1 MRPGKGCFL
10 MDLTIPVKKVR
21 PGAVLPRR
29 ATAGSAG
36 MDLCACLDAPVT
48 IAPGERAV
56 IPTGLA
62 IALPAGHVGL
72 IHPRSGLSSKHGIT
86 VANAPGTIDAGYRGE
101 IRIPLINLDPHTTHQ
116 IRRGDRVAQLLIQKV
131 ETARFAPVTA
141 LDDAQLDAT
150 SRGTGGFGST
160 GGFAPAP

>member
-1 MRPGKGCFL
+1 MLF
-10 MDLTIPVKKVR
+10 
-21 PGAVLPRR
+21 
-29 ATAGSAG
+29 
-36 MDLCACLDAPVT
+36 
-48 IAPGERAV
+48 
-56 IPTGLA
+56 
-62 IALPAGHVGL
+62 
-72 IHPRSGLSSKHGIT
+72 RS
-86 VANAPGTIDAGYRGE
+86 
-101 IRIPLINLDPHTTHQ
+101 HQ